1 MTSSVALKKVIF
13 FVPLLTVMQVN
24 AALPTCESEIKDVN
38 TFLSLQG
45 TARINDVDDLAKILR
60 SLTQTGRLPPRYIT
74 SDEAKRQ
81 GWSGNETET
90 LWGIKPTNN
99 KWIGGDNYVSSKL
112 PSAQSWFSADIDV
125 SKGYRGTKRLIYT
138 LSGPQRYITT
148 DKYQHL
154 VEVNACK

>member
-1 MTSSVALKKVIF
+1 MTLSVALKKVVF
-13 FVPLLTVMQVN
+13 FAPLLAVMQVN
-24 AALPTCESEIKDVN
+24 AALPTCENEIKEVN

-45 TARINDVDDLAKILR
+45 TARINDVDDLAKTLR
-60 SLTQTGRLPPRYIT
+60 SLTQNGRLPARYIT
-74 SDEAKRQ
+74 SDDAKRL

-90 LWGIKPTNN
+90 LWGLKPTNN
-99 KWIGGDNYVSSKL
+99 KWIGGDNYISPKL

-125 SKGYRGTKRLIYT
+125 FKGYRGVKRLIYT

-154 VEVNACK
+154 VEVNSCN

>member
-1 MTSSVALKKVIF
+1 MMWMIWQKHCAVSHKLGD
-13 FVPLLTVMQVN
+13 
-24 AALPTCESEIKDVN
+24 C
-38 TFLSLQG
+38 
-45 TARINDVDDLAKILR
+45 R
-60 SLTQTGRLPPRYIT
+60 RYIT

-125 SKGYRGTKRLIYT
+125 SKGYG
-138 LSGPQRYITT
+138 GPN
-148 DKYQHL
+148 D
-154 VEVNACK
+154 